1 MNVLVKTGILKLWLL
16 IKAEIQLIQKF
27 PSASFGIQ
35 FIKMLNLT
43 LSRVKIARNNL
54 ILS

>member
-1 MNVLVKTGILKLWLL
+1 MNVLVKASILKLWLL
-16 IKAEIQLIQKF
+16 IKAKIQLIQKF